1 MQLSIDSRPD
11 GACDGGCG
19 AGYACRAD
27 SLRITV
33 GASGLGAISNI
44 EGDASRAS
52 RYDEDKVEFVLE
64 DLTTRALGGY
74 RGPVDTLCVGMAG
87 AGRER
92 DFRAMQRILRRL
104 GRARENLVTHD
115 ALIALVAGAG
125 EQYGVVL
132 IVGTGATAFGVNRKG
147 VTARA
152 GGWGPLLGDEGGGY
166 WMGLR
171 ALRAIVRAHDF
182 RAKPTLLK
190 ESVLDRLGIDDTES
204 LVHRIYREFAREE
217 VAALAPLVQQ
227 AADVGDEAAQAIIDD
242 AIREFMRSVESVI
255 GRLELAGEKFRLV
268 LSGGLWKAVPV
279 LRQDFE
285 RVAKKIAPWVTVH
298 LLDVE
303 PARGAVQLAL
313 EHGRA

>member
-1 MQLSIDSRPD
+1 MRVLGID
-11 GACDGGCG
+11 A
-19 AGYACRAD
+19 
-27 SLRITV
+27 
-33 GASGLGAISNI
+33 GASKTECLLADGKGVVLGKARGPGGNFQL
-44 EGDASRAS
+44 
-52 RYDEDKVEFVLE
+52 YDEDEIEFVLA
-64 DLTTRALGGY
+64 DLTTRALGEYAGV
-74 RGPVDTLCVGMAG
+74 VDTLCVGMAG
-87 AGRER
+87 AGRAR

-104 GRARENLVTHD
+104 GRARENIVTHD

-132 IVGTGATAFGVNRKG
+132 IVGTGATAYGVNRKG
-147 VTARA
+147 ATARA

-171 ALRAIVRAHDF
+171 ALQAIVRAHDG

-190 ESVLDRLGIDDTES
+190 ESVLARLGIDDTES
-204 LVHRIYREFAREE
+204 LVHRIYRQFAREE
-217 VAALAPLVQQ
+217 VAALAPLVQK

-242 AIREFMRSVESVI
+242 AIREFVRSVESVI
-255 GRLELAGEKFRLV
+255 GQLELAGEKFRLV
-268 LSGGLWKAVPV
+268 LSGGMWKAVPV

-285 RVAKKIAPWVTVH
+285 RVAKKIAPWVKVH

-313 EHGRA
+313 ERGRA

>member
-1 MQLSIDSRPD
+1 MRVLGIDAGATKTECLLADGNGVVLGKARGPGGNFQLY
-11 GACDGGCG
+11 G
-19 AGYACRAD
+19 
-27 SLRITV
+27 
-33 GASGLGAISNI
+33 
-44 EGDASRAS
+44 E
-52 RYDEDKVEFVLE
+52 DEVEFVLAE
-64 DLTTRALGGY
+64 LTTRALGGY
-74 RGPVDTLCVGMAG
+74 SGVVDTLCVGMAG

-104 GRARENLVTHD
+104 GRARKNLVTND

-125 EQYGVVL
+125 ERYGVAL
-132 IVGTGATAFGVNRKG
+132 IVGTGATAYGVNREG

-171 ALRAIVRAHDF
+171 ALQAIVRAHDG

-190 ESVLDRLGIDDTES
+190 KSVLDRLGIDDTES

-217 VAALAPLVQQ
+217 IAALAPFVQQ
-227 AADVGDEAAQAIIDD
+227 AADVGDDAAQAIIDD

-255 GRLELAGEKFRLV
+255 GQLELAGEHFRLV

-285 RVAKKIAPWVTVH
+285 RVAKRIAPWVTVQ

-313 EHGRA
+313 ERGRA